1 VASITDP
8 EVQSFLTQ
16 GTRTGKF
23 AYLSAAGRP
32 LVAPIWYI
40 VEDED
45 LIFNP
50 GKDTVKGQYLARD
63 RRVCVCVDLEQE
75 PYGFVQIQ
83 GQANLSEDPGELLRT
98 ATAIAARYVGPDRA
112 QEFGQRNGVPGEL
125 VVRVRP
131 TKVLAYFN
139 LTA

>member
-1 VASITDP
+1 MASIKDP
-8 EVQSFLTQ
+8 EVHSFLTE

-32 LVAPIWYI
+32 LVAPIWYL

-45 LIFNP
+45 LIFNT

-63 RRVCVCVDLEQE
+63 RRVCICVDLEEE
-75 PYGFVQIQ
+75 PYGFVQVQ
-83 GQANLSEDPGELLRT
+83 GQAELSDDPNELLRT

-112 QEFGQRNGVPGEL
+112 QELGQRNGVPGEL

-131 TKVLAYFN
+131 DKVLAYFDIS
-139 LTA
+139 A